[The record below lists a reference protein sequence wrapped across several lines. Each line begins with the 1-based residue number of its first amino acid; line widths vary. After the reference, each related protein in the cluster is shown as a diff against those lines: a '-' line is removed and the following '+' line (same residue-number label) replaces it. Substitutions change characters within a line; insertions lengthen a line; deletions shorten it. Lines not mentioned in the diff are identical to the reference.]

1 MFAYPRRREARSE
14 HGPKSFVRISVAN
27 GINIYDVK
35 ACIANRR
42 RDEDTEQGKDT
53 FKTVVGHRK

>member
-1 MFAYPRRREARSE
+1 MFAYPRRREARE

-35 ACIANRR
+35 GCIANRR
-42 RDEDTEQGKDT
+42 HNEDTEQGNDT